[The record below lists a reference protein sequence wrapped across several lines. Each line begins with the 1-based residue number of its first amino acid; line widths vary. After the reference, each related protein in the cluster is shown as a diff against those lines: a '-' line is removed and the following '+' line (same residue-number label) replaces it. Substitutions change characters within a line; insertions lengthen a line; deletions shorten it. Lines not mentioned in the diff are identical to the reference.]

1 MNCILENWC
10 KLIAKHS
17 LSQYKNL
24 TDWAI
29 RAHRLDADKTT
40 LATMKHDLLNET
52 NKVLGTNYKIT
63 SMNQW
68 LAGTRD
74 VPKKINEL
82 WIMRLIDKEVGA
94 VDSSLSAELK
104 RLLIKKQGEK

>member
-1 MNCILENWC
+1 MD
-10 KLIAKHS
+10 KHP

-40 LATMKHDLLNET
+40 LATMKHDLLRET
-52 NKVLGTNYKIT
+52 NEVLGTNYKIT

-68 LAGTRD
+68 LASTRD

-82 WIMRLIDKEVGA
+82 WTRRLIDKEVSS
-94 VDSSLSAELK
+94 VDSALSAELN
-104 RLLIKKQGEK
+104 RLLIKNSA